1 MFVGFVGLAL
11 VPNPIKLF
19 EVNLLTLLLKLDN
32 FTKERYFSIALKW
45 FSFHKRISK
54 FSQ

>member
-1 MFVGFVGLAL
+1 MFVGLAP

-19 EVNLLTLLLKLDN
+19 EENLLTLLLKLDN

-45 FSFHKRISK
+45 YGFLKRMSK